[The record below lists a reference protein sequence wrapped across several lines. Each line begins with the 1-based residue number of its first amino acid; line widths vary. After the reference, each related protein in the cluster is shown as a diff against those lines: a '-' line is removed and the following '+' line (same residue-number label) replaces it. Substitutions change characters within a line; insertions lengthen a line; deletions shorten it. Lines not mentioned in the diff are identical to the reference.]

1 MAVEGVWSAVSRLV
15 VRVRQR
21 AAHGGTRPAREEHL
35 NDERRCLV
43 IDEQPAV
50 RLGVRRLL
58 GDRWE
63 VEEAEDGRDALE
75 LITSLGDFD
84 VAIVELA
91 PMANSAE
98 RAAPRNRRDPRT
110 AQGPAGL
117 GIVAHATR
125 PERHA
130 ASEALGAGA
139 TAYVAKCSPAAQL
152 SRAVDAAA
160 DAEEFIDPA
169 ARKANGQGLTR
180 RQREILQLFADGMS
194 TDDVAGKLGLS
205 TETVR
210 SHTKGLL
217 ARLSARD
224 RAHAV
229 AIALRNSL
237 IE

>member
-1 MAVEGVWSAVSRLV
+1 LS
-15 VRVRQR
+15 
-21 AAHGGTRPAREEHL
+21 
-35 NDERRCLV
+35 DERRCLI
-43 IDEQPAV
+43 IDAQPAI
-50 RLGVRRLL
+50 RLGVRGLL
-58 GDRWE
+58 GDRYE
-63 VEEAEDGRDALE
+63 VEEAEDGRDALD
-75 LITSLGDFD
+75 LLTSLGDFD

-91 PMANSAE
+91 PMTTRDGNLRGIGAI
-98 RAAPRNRRDPRT
+98 RALRRARP
-110 AQGPAGL
+110 GL
-117 GIVAHATR
+117 GIVAHGTR

-130 ASEALGAGA
+130 ASEAIGAGA
-139 TAYVAKCSPAAQL
+139 TAFVAKSSPAAQL

-160 DAEEFIDPA
+160 EAEQFVDPA

-180 RQREILQLFADGMS
+180 RQREILQLYADGLS
-194 TDDVAGKLGLS
+194 TEDVAAKLGLS

-217 ARLSARD
+217 SRLQARD

>member
-1 MAVEGVWSAVSRLV
+1 LS
-15 VRVRQR
+15 
-21 AAHGGTRPAREEHL
+21 
-35 NDERRCLV
+35 DERRCLV

-50 RLGVRRLL
+50 RLGVRGLL
-58 GDRWE
+58 GDRYE

-75 LITSLGDFD
+75 LITAIGDFD

-91 PMANSAE
+91 PMANSTSKPLRGIGAI
-98 RAAPRNRRDPRT
+98 RALRKARP
-110 AQGPAGL
+110 GL

-139 TAYVAKCSPAAQL
+139 TAYVAKSSPAAQL

-160 DAEEFIDPA
+160 DAETFVDPA
-169 ARKANGQGLTR
+169 AHKSTNGNRGLTR
-180 RQREILQLFADGMS
+180 RQREILQLYADGLS
-194 TDDVAGKLGLS
+194 TDDAADKLGLS
-205 TETVR
+205 TETIR
-210 SHTKGLL
+210 SHTKGVLS
-217 ARLSARD
+217 RLSARD